1 MQLAYERAVTSA
13 IVASALGFLLA
24 AVVAYLLRKAAN
36 SRARQEWLQ
45 TGQIHLS
52 ELISGSQQLEQMGDS
67 LLRFLCPYLDAT
79 AAAFYASDGSSYL
92 RVATYGVPN
101 DALPPVHIASGDGLL
116 GQAIKEKRAITVD
129 DVPEGYLTVGSTL
142 GRANPRHLLMMPLSE
157 DGQVNGVFEFGFLH
171 DVKEASHELLERV
184 AEPIGTAIRSIF
196 YRRNLQNLLEETQR
210 QAEELQ
216 SQSEELRVN
225 NEELEEQSL
234 ALKESQERLENQ
246 QAELEQINA
255 SLEEQSQL
263 LEEERN
269 QSRRQNTILDQ
280 QAQKLAQASQ
290 YKSDFLANMSH
301 ELRTPLNSS
310 LILAKLLADNT
321 EGNLTAEQI
330 EYAQTIQAAG
340 NDLLALINDILDLS
354 KIEAG
359 RMDVRSETV
368 SIDQLL
374 ADLSRL
380 FQPMAEV
387 KRLEFESGRQPGCPG
402 TMNTDRQRLEQ
413 ILKNLLSNA
422 VKFTESGSI
431 KLSVRQ
437 AAGGKIEFAVD
448 DTGIGIPVEQQ
459 QSVFEAFRQIDGTPH
474 RRQGGTGLGLSISRE
489 LSRLLGGELRLTSEP
504 GKGSTFT
511 LSLPA
516 SIESASMTKSP
527 QARKQDLFVDDSD
540 GDPQFA
546 GGLRRTE
553 AAVRSASNR
562 AAHSRS
568 AQSRVAHETKKRF
581 EDDRSP
587 TSAGSRSI
595 LVVEDDA
602 SFAKILRDLVREM
615 NFLCVVATTAEQ
627 GFDLALEQSP
637 SAVVLDIG
645 LPDHSGLWVLD
656 RLKHDRRTRH
666 IPVHVISATDESQSA
681 LELGAVGYLVK
692 PVQRDEIAGALRQLE
707 QRLSQD
713 IGRVLVVEDDPVQ
726 RAAVCK
732 LLASHELQTAGAST
746 AAECL
751 DELKSRTFDCMVLDL
766 SLPDSSGYALLET
779 LSREEAYSFPPVIVY
794 TGRDLSAEEE
804 QRLRRYSK
812 SIIIKGAKSPE
823 RLLDEV
829 TLFLHKVVSDLPAD
843 QQRMLDKARVRD
855 AALEGRRILIVEDDV
870 RNVFALTRVLETR
883 GVTVEIAR
891 NGVESLKSLEGLTQ
905 GDKGFDLVLMDV
917 MMPEMDGL
925 TAVREIRKRDD
936 WKKLPILM
944 LTAKAMPDD
953 QAECLAAGASDYLAK
968 PLDIDKL
975 LSLIRVWLPR

>member
-1 MQLAYERAVTSA
+1 
-13 IVASALGFLLA
+13 
-24 AVVAYLLRKAAN
+24 
-36 SRARQEWLQ
+36 
-45 TGQIHLS
+45 
-52 ELISGSQQLEQMGDS
+52 
-67 LLRFLCPYLDAT
+67 
-79 AAAFYASDGSSYL
+79 
-92 RVATYGVPN
+92 
-101 DALPPVHIASGDGLL
+101 
-116 GQAIKEKRAITVD
+116 
-129 DVPEGYLTVGSTL
+129 
-142 GRANPRHLLMMPLSE
+142 
-157 DGQVNGVFEFGFLH
+157 
-171 DVKEASHELLERV
+171 
-184 AEPIGTAIRSIF
+184 
-196 YRRNLQNLLEETQR
+196 LQNLLEETQR

-216 SQSEELRVN
+216 TQSEELRVN
-225 NEELEEQSL
+225 NEELEEQSR

-359 RMDVRSETV
+359 RMDVRAETV

-374 ADLSRL
+374 ADLCRL

-387 KRLEFESGRQPGCPG
+387 KGLAFESGRQPGCPG
-402 TMNTDRQRLEQ
+402 AMNTDRQRLEQ

-511 LSLPA
+511 LLLPA
-516 SIESASMTKSP
+516 SIESASMTQSP
-527 QARKQDLFVDDSD
+527 QVRKQDLFIEDSD
-540 GDPQFA
+540 GEPQFA
-546 GGLRRTE
+546 GAQVRTE
-553 AAVRSASNR
+553 PALRSTPNR
-562 AAHSRS
+562 TPQSRS
-568 AQSRVAHETKKRF
+568 AQSRAVNETKKRF

-627 GFDLALEQSP
+627 GFDLALEQAP

-666 IPVHVISATDESQSA
+666 IPVHVISASDQSQSA

-692 PVQRDEIAGALRQLE
+692 PVQRDEVAGALRQLE

-732 LLASHELQTAGAST
+732 LLASHELQTVGAAT

-843 QQRMLDKARVRD
+843 QQRMLDRARVRD

-891 NGVESLKSLEGLTQ
+891 NGVEALKSLEELTQ
-905 GDKGFDLVLMDV
+905 GDKGVDLVLMDV

-925 TAVREIRKRDD
+925 TAVREIRKRDE